1 MLTIILLLLLSSDIT
16 MNAHEIANPEQRLI
30 IFECLTE
37 YPYRPKSE
45 EFIFNDIHQKKTSL

>member
-1 MLTIILLLLLSSDIT
+1 MLTIILLLSFDIT
-16 MNAHEIANPEQRLI
+16 MNIHETANPEQRLI